1 MTTWNLLLARSAT
14 LANRLRQE
22 RGQALVEFAVVLPIL
37 LLIVMGIIFFGRYE
51 SYSSQMTQLAEVGA
65 RDSAVFFVPTTTN
78 GGACQSAPTTASLA
92 CYIQNQASGE
102 LASGSPDVKQ
112 VSVTVDCNPG
122 STTDMSCSPGDNVAV
137 CVQTTV
143 QFPFLPVK
151 AGTIYQVATMRVE
164 TPGAGNSQTL
174 TPLPAPSC

>member
-51 SYSSQMTQLAEVGA
+51 SYSSQMTQLAEIGA
-65 RDSAVFFVPTTTN
+65 RDAAVAYTPASGTLAAFVA
-78 GGACQSAPTTASLA
+78 G
-92 CYIQNQASGE
+92 QATGE
-102 LASGSPDVKQ
+102 LASGSPDVQQ
-112 VSVTVDCNPG
+112 VSVTIDCNPG
-122 STTDMSCSPGDNVAV
+122 NVDATCSSGENVEV
-137 CVQTTV
+137 CVQATV

-151 AGTIYQVATMRVE
+151 AGTIYQAATMRVE
-164 TPGAGNSQTL
+164 TQGSVISQT
-174 TPLPAPSC
+174 TGPKPPSC